1 MTQALLV
8 VLSGLPGT
16 GKTTLSRAL
25 ARRLRAALLRVD
37 AVETALEHAGLAPDG
52 AGVAGYAVAH
62 AVAGGCLAVGTPVVV
77 DAVNP
82 VHVARIG
89 WAELADA
96 AGARLRLVEVVLADT
111 AEHRRRVEQRTPDL
125 AGQVVPTWAQVE
137 EWEYD
142 AWDDDLD
149 GRRLVVDGSSAEDA
163 ARAVLAYVADA
174 ELDTDVP
181 GRDRIDGRVH
191 P

>member
-8 VLSGLPGT
+8 VLSGRPGT
-16 GKTTLSRAL
+16 GKTTLSRVL

-37 AVETALEHAGLAPDG
+37 AVETALEHAGFAPRG
-52 AGVAGYAVAH
+52 AGVAGYSVSH

-82 VHVARIG
+82 VHAARAG

-96 AGARLRLVEVVLADT
+96 SGARLRLVEVVLADAT
-111 AEHRRRVEQRTPDL
+111 EHRRRVEQRAPDL
-125 AGQVVPTWAQVE
+125 VGQVVPTWAQVE
-137 EWEYD
+137 EWAYEP
-142 AWDDDLD
+142 WDDDLD
-149 GRRLVVDGSSAEDA
+149 GRRLVVDGSSADVA
-163 ARAVLAYVADA
+163 ARDVLTYVADA
-174 ELDTDVP
+174 ALGAGEPGSEL
-181 GRDRIDGRVH
+181 IDGRDL